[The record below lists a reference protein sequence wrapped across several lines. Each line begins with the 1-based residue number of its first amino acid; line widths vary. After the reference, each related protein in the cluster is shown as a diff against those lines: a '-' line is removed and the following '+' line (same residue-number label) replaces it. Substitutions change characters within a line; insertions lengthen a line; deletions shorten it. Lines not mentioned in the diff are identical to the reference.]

1 MAQPGDATW
10 HAFTLP
16 SGEPRVRLRYYDVN
30 RKRQAKVMR
39 TRGELERWW
48 FGTATTEGERARILR
63 QAELDRGAGKSPLRD
78 YQRVWVDT
86 TDLSAPSVSNGKSL
100 WRRHIADVFGDAP
113 VDTITRRRVNEWVT
127 AMVQDGV
134 TYETRRYAVIHL
146 RRLLHLAR
154 DRGAVAVDATDGVHL
169 GPRDQEGA
177 VDPPSSAHVLA
188 VINEA
193 PPRDRLLIR
202 FLALTGMRQSEAFAL
217 TVGDLQL
224 TDGVPVARV
233 AAVVEA
239 VTGAVKARTK
249 TGKSRLVALPAPLA
263 EELREHVRGKG
274 KSDLVFTSPE
284 GKTIRAGNWRRRV
297 WKPALDRA
305 RAKDNSIPEF
315 TPHDLR
321 HYYAV
326 ASISAGV
333 PDLFVTRQL
342 GHASSSFT
350 KDRYGWWTPEGG
362 AQVADAVAVSLG
374 YTDTTATAST
384 DTDTT
389 DAVSTSTDTTTS
401 TDADT
406 TDTATDTDLA
416 RYEAARAARR
426 RRRYETRGVP
436 PLMQRDQ

>member
-10 HAFTLP
+10 HDFTLP

-63 QAELDRGAGKSPLRD
+63 QAELDHGAGKSPLRD
-78 YQRVWVDT
+78 YQRVWADT

-100 WRRHIADVFGDAP
+100 WRRHVAPAFGDAP
-113 VDTITRRRVNEWVT
+113 VDTITRRRVSDWIT

-169 GPRDQEGA
+169 GPRDQEGD

-188 VINEA
+188 VINEV

-202 FLALTGMRQSEAFAL
+202 FLALTGMRQSEAMAL

-224 TDGVPVARV
+224 TAGVPVARV
-233 AAVVEA
+233 SKAVEA
-239 VTGAVKARTK
+239 VSGTVKPRTK
-249 TGKSRLVALPAPLA
+249 TGKTRQVALPAALA
-263 EELREHVRGKG
+263 ADLQEHVRGKN

-284 GKTIRAGNWRRRV
+284 GKTMRAGNWRRRV
-297 WKPALDRA
+297 WAPALARA
-305 RAKDNSIPEF
+305 RAKDPTIPQF

-333 PDLFVTRQL
+333 PDMFVTRQL
-342 GHASSSFT
+342 GHASASFT

-362 AQVADAVAVSLG
+362 AQVADAVAASLG
-374 YTDTTATAST
+374 YTADTSGGTADTDTADT
-384 DTDTT
+384 DTDT
-389 DAVSTSTDTTTS
+389 
-401 TDADT
+401 AD
-406 TDTATDTDLA
+406 TDTAVA
-416 RYEAARAARR
+416 RGEAARAARR

-436 PLMQRDQ
+436 PLMQQRDQ